1 MINHVMFRYGT
12 LTLFSIFTLMGTISV
27 KTVLASSAEE
37 AANRV
42 CTQCSAAVI
51 TIKTSN
57 AHGSGFLVS
66 QDGLII
72 TNAHVVDGSPS
83 VVTVVFWDVN
93 KYPPM

>member
-27 KTVLASSAEE
+27 KTVLASLAEE

-42 CTQCSAAVI
+42 CTQGSAAVI

-57 AHGSGFLVS
+57 AHGR
-66 QDGLII
+66 
-72 TNAHVVDGSPS
+72 
-83 VVTVVFWDVN
+83 
-93 KYPPM
+93 